1 MRRVLIRRLVSI
13 TPVLVLAVAIG
24 PRPAAAGTQ
33 GASVAP
39 GQAPLYRVVRSTSGS
54 KGRVSGQTFII
65 DDPRTVFRVPDD
77 RQVIVH
83 FEWEGPAGAH
93 RLEGLWRNPDGRVST
108 ISDFEHTSRGGRFGA
123 YWELALPTTAATGT
137 WTLEARIDGQP
148 AGSHTFEIAVGAGAT
163 PPAVATPARA
173 PLSGPELY
181 RRIQAA
187 TVSVQ
192 KLDAAGRVGLTASG
206 FAIAK
211 DRVVLPFHV
220 VDGASMLR
228 LTSASGQTED
238 VTRVAAFDRA
248 GDWAVLPIATIA
260 VEPLGRPATREA
272 SVGTTLYGLNVMS
285 TGERTLVDAAIG
297 GTSTRPGAGER
308 LLLAAPV
315 GWTSA
320 GTPVMDM
327 YGNAVAMT
335 GAVWEPGTAFHDA
348 EGGRAMVPS
357 SALPMQLGGTAL
369 AVPIERVVDEGKPP
383 RELAALAAELPFTP
397 MFGPSRTHVMRGT
410 TAQSMRKG
418 AGFFEAIDDRTSFS
432 KARGTFAVVLDLMPR
447 DKLAGLPVT
456 VTVFN
461 AGGRAIATTKPLA
474 LKGDANRPL
483 GVGWTLDANALQPG
497 LYRLDVA
504 AAADVMWRTFIT
516 ITP

>member
-1 MRRVLIRRLVSI
+1 M
-13 TPVLVLAVAIG
+13 
-24 PRPAAAGTQ
+24 
-33 GASVAP
+33 
-39 GQAPLYRVVRSTSGS
+39 
-54 KGRVSGQTFII
+54 
-65 DDPRTVFRVPDD
+65 
-77 RQVIVH
+77 
-83 FEWEGPAGAH
+83 
-93 RLEGLWRNPDGRVST
+93 
-108 ISDFEHTSRGGRFGA
+108 
-123 YWELALPTTAATGT
+123 
-137 WTLEARIDGQP
+137 
-148 AGSHTFEIAVGAGAT
+148 
-163 PPAVATPARA
+163 
-173 PLSGPELY
+173 
-181 RRIQAA
+181 
-187 TVSVQ
+187 SVQ
-192 KLDAAGRVGLTASG
+192 KLDAAGRVGLTASA

-211 DRVVLPFHV
+211 DRVVLPFNI
-220 VDGASMLR
+220 VDGASTLR

-272 SVGTTLYGLNVMS
+272 GVGTTLYGLNVMS
-285 TGERTLVDAAIG
+285 TGERTLVDAGIG

-327 YGNAVAMT
+327 YGDAVAVT
-335 GAVWEPGTAFHDA
+335 GAVWEPGTGFHEA
-348 EGGRAMVPS
+348 EGARSMVPS

-397 MFGPSRTHVMRGT
+397 MFGPSRAHVMRGT
-410 TAQSMRKG
+410 TAQSMRKNV
-418 AGFFEAIDDRTSFS
+418 GFFETVDDRTSFS

-456 VTVFN
+456 VTIFN
-461 AGGRAIATTKPLA
+461 AGGRAIATTKPLP

-483 GVGWTLDANALQPG
+483 GVGWTLDANALPPG
-497 LYRLDVA
+497 LYRLDVG

-516 ITP
+516 VTP